1 MLKVNIL
8 AGLVCAVLLGGLA
21 LYMNYRSSNP
31 TPNNIVFMKYP
42 GANLCFATVG
52 WSTNRQTMAT
62 VRCEDVP
69 EGKLHTFEGQ

>member
-1 MLKVNIL
+1 MKANLL
-8 AGLVCAVLLGGLA
+8 VLLIISVIIGFIL
-21 LYMNYRSSNP
+21 LYMNYHSENP

-52 WSTNRQTMAT
+52 WSTNMQTMAT

-69 EGKLHTFEGQ
+69 AGKLHTFEGQ